1 MPSKHRIA
9 ALSDISEDE
18 GRRFDLG
25 ELRIAVFRKGSRVY
39 AVGYSCP
46 HMGASLSDGYID
58 GRTVICPWHGWM
70 FDLET
75 GESPFDEDARVPV
88 FRVLIE
94 NDEVFLEIEDGGL
107 GTHNCGADC
116 RSGGQSRKLG

>member
-1 MPSKHRIA
+1 MPSKHRIG
-9 ALSDISEDE
+9 ALSEISEDE
-18 GRRFDLG
+18 GRRFDVG

-39 AVGYSCP
+39 AVGDSCP

-75 GESPFDEDARVPV
+75 GASPFDEDARVPV
-88 FRVLIE
+88 FRVLVE
-94 NDEVFLEIEDGGL
+94 NDDVFLEIEDGVL
-107 GTHNCGADC
+107 GQDSCRADC
-116 RSGGQSRKLG
+116 SRGETS